1 MLLTIPNLLSKSQV
15 AQCRTALDQV
25 EWVDGNVTSGPQSAL
40 AKNNRQVPEN
50 EPVARQIGNLIQD
63 ALGASPLFISAA
75 LPLKVFPP
83 LFNRY
88 DSGQAFGTHVDNAVR
103 HLRGTNFRIR
113 SDLSAP
119 LFLSE
124 PEEYD
129 GGELTIEDT
138 YGVQRVKL
146 AAGDMVLYP
155 STSLHHV
162 TPITRGARVSSF
174 FWIQSMVRDDGQRT
188 LLFQMDTAIQQLVAE
203 LGNGDAKVIS
213 LTGVYHNLLRRWADS

>member
-1 MLLTIPNLLSKSQV
+1 MLLTIPNLLSKTQV
-15 AQCRTALDQV
+15 TQCRAALDQAD
-25 EWVDGNVTSGPQSAL
+25 WVDGNITSGPQSAL
-40 AKNNRQVPEN
+40 AKNNRQIAEGTPL
-50 EPVARQIGNLIQD
+50 ARQIGDLIQD
-63 ALGASPLFISAA
+63 ALGANPLFISAA

-88 DSGQAFGTHVDNAVR
+88 DSGHAFGTHVDNAVR

-113 SDLSAP
+113 SDLSAT

-162 TPITRGARVSSF
+162 TPVTRGARVSSF

-188 LLFQMDTAIQQLVAE
+188 LLFQMDAAIQQLVAE
-203 LGNGDAKVIS
+203 LGNADARVIS